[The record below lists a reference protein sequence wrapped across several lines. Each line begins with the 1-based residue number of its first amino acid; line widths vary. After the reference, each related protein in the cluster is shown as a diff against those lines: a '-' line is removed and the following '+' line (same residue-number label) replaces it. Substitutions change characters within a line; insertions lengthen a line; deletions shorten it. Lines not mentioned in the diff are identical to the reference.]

1 MRETEDEW
9 IYRKVKRY
17 IEENHMIV
25 SGDTVAAGISGGA
38 DSVCLLD
45 MLYRLSGERD
55 FRLLVVHVHHGVRDQ
70 ADQDAAY
77 VEKLCRERG
86 IPYYLKR
93 VNMDAYAKVGGLSP
107 EEAGREL
114 RYLAFEE
121 VLKKAGGDAKTG
133 DALMGVCAGKIAVA
147 HNSNDRAETM
157 LFHLFRGSGTKGLTG
172 IHPTRG
178 RIIRPLLCLERTQ
191 IEDYLKARKLSY
203 CIDSTNEED
212 TYTRNKIRHH
222 ILSYAVKEINE
233 NTVAHM
239 AHTAS
244 VLDETEKYI
253 ERQISFAG
261 ERCIEKSK
269 TSIPERSED
278 GTGKQV
284 MLKLDELKK
293 EDPYIIKRLL
303 LHCME
308 EVTEHGKNVTSKHLG
323 ALMALLNKSGSGEL
337 FLTDSVKA
345 YKEYDRL
352 FLYRETKPYENK
364 GRKNRTA
371 DIGNDTENTVYED
384 ISVEIPGSVCVPEVG
399 ILDFSLMP
407 RDAFIYKNIQII
419 PEKRYTKWF
428 DYDKITTVL
437 LLRTRRTGDY
447 LTIDEAFRKKTIKEY
462 MIQKKIPKMQRERMY
477 ILADGAHILWVP
489 GYRISQYYK
498 VGENT
503 KCILQVQLRGGE
515 LCLNE

>member
-1 MRETEDEW
+1 MRETEEER

-17 IEENHMIV
+17 IEEHHMIV

-45 MLYRLSGERD
+45 MLYRLSQELD
-55 FRLLVVHVHHGVRDQ
+55 FRLLVIHVHHGVRNQ
-70 ADQDAAY
+70 ADRDAAY
-77 VEKLCRERG
+77 VEKLCRERE

-93 VNMDAYAKVGGLSP
+93 VNMNAYAKAGGLSP

-121 VLKKAGGDAKTG
+121 VLEETGADVKTK
-133 DALMGVCAGKIAVA
+133 DTLMGVDAGKIAVA

-157 LFHLFRGSGTKGLTG
+157 LFHLFRGSGVKGLTG

-178 RIIRPLLCLERTQ
+178 RIVRPLLCLERTQ

-212 TYTRNKIRHH
+212 TYTRNRIRHH

-233 NTVAHM
+233 NAVAHM
-239 AHTAS
+239 THTAS
-244 VLDETEKYI
+244 VLDETEQYI
-253 ERQISFAG
+253 ERQIRFAS
-261 ERCIEKSK
+261 ERCVEKPDDSALAL
-269 TSIPERSED
+269 SNNR
-278 GTGKQV
+278 GKKQIV
-284 MLKLDELKK
+284 LKLKELKK
-293 EDPYIIKRLL
+293 EDPYITRRLL
-303 LHCME
+303 LYCME
-308 EVTEHGKNVTSKHLG
+308 EVAEHGKNVTSKHLE
-323 ALMALLNKSGSGEL
+323 ALEALLNKGGSREL
-337 FLTDSVKA
+337 FLSDGVKA
-345 YKEYDRL
+345 YKEYDRI
-352 FLYRETKPYENK
+352 FLYRETNCY
-364 GRKNRTA
+364 GNREKEDHTANA
-371 DIGNDTENTVYED
+371 DIDAGNAVCKE
-384 ISVEIPGSVCVPEVG
+384 IPVEIPGSICVPGVG
-399 ILDFSLMP
+399 ILDFSLIP

-428 DYDKITTVL
+428 DYDKITTIL

-462 MIQKKIPKMQRERMY
+462 MIQEKIPKMQRERMY

-489 GYRISQYYK
+489 GYRISRYYK

-503 KCILQVQLRGGE
+503 ECILQVQLRGGE
-515 LCLNE
+515 SCLNE